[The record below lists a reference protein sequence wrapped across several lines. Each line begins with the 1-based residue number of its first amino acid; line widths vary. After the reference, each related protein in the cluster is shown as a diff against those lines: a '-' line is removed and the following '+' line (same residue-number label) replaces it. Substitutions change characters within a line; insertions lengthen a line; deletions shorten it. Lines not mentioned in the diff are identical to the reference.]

1 MSIGDLSNN
10 AGHLKSRTGQRTGP
24 RLVNPHP
31 PCCCSC
37 SCSLLLLCCT
47 PGTREL
53 GRGRTNHARRRLC
66 WRGDN
71 AAHPS
76 AWPSHSHAHIFR
88 AADPVS
94 RLVAKLATVR
104 ALQAC
109 PTAAVSLVR
118 STFFRRR
125 GNGRRRRIGRLCLTL
140 SSQLS
145 SLRLDKSL
153 FSLNSRR
160 FAPGKGHSAPFII
173 GKLGTNRF
181 RQVCKIDACP
191 AAGEQHT
198 DAVRKNAAD

>member
-47 PGTREL
+47 PGRREL
-53 GRGRTNHARRRLC
+53 GRGRTIHARRRLC
-66 WRGDN
+66 WRGNN

-76 AWPSHSHAHIFR
+76 ARPSHSHAHIFR

-94 RLVAKLATVR
+94 RLVAKLATIR
-104 ALQAC
+104 ALEAC
-109 PTAAVSLVR
+109 PAAAVSLVR

-125 GNGRRRRIGRLCLTL
+125 GNGRRRKIGQLCLTL
-140 SSQLS
+140 TSQLS
-145 SLRLDKSL
+145 SLHLDKSL
-153 FSLNSRR
+153 FSLNSRG
-160 FAPGKGHSAPFII
+160 FARGKPHTAPLIK
-173 GKLGTNRF
+173 GKLGTSRF
-181 RQVCKIDACP
+181 GQVGKIDACP
-191 AAGEQHT
+191 A
-198 DAVRKNAAD
+198 